1 VRVPK
6 KFSLFLDKAGLSP
19 DSPLRAKANDFF
31 VRRQHERHINSIKPR
46 LSYGQFGEDAILQ
59 AFLPEETGFYVD
71 IGSGHPIQGSNTYAL
86 YQLGWTGILIDP
98 VLSNIS
104 LSQQIRPNDQVI
116 HAAVGLTD
124 QEHIEFIEF
133 ETYQYSTTS
142 EARAAV
148 IVNLGHPVRER
159 YLVPI
164 RSLEEVVL
172 GANVKKPA
180 VLSIDVEGQEINVL
194 ESNNW
199 NTFTPDFIL
208 VEDLSP
214 PWEVETVVA
223 SFLKSNGYE
232 LLAIS
237 GVTCLYRQ
245 NLPAAPM
252 TPGIS

>member
-1 VRVPK
+1 M
-6 KFSLFLDKAGLSP
+6 SS
-19 DSPLRAKANDFF
+19 DSPLRVKANDFLT
-31 VRRQHERHINSIKPR
+31 RRQHERQIDSIKPR

-71 IGSGHPIQGSNTYAL
+71 IGSGHPVQGSNTYAL

-104 LSQQIRPNDQVI
+104 LSQQVRPNDQAI
-116 HAAVGLTD
+116 HAAVGLSD
-124 QEHIEFIEF
+124 QDHIDFIEF

-142 EARAAV
+142 EDRAAE
-148 IVNLGHPVRER
+148 ILNLGHPIRER

-164 RSLEEVVL
+164 QSLEETISDTDI
-172 GANVKKPA
+172 KKPS
-180 VLSIDVEGQEINVL
+180 VLSIDVEGQEMNVL

-199 NTFTPDFIL
+199 ETFKPDFIL
-208 VEDLSP
+208 IEDLAP
-214 PWEVETVVA
+214 PWEKATLVA
-223 SFLKSNGYE
+223 SFLKTKGYE

-245 NLPAAPM
+245 KLPTAPM
-252 TPGIS
+252 TFGVSKQRI